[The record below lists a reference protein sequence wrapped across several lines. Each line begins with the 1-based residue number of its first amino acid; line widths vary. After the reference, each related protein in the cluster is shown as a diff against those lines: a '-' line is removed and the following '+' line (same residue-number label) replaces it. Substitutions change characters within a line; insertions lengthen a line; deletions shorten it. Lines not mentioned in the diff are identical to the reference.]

1 LRNLKL
7 KKGYVLTLNEYYND
21 FMESI
26 NIKSNVNENFKE
38 SVFFENVLEFLE
50 DEGVVTDYKYT
61 PFKKIGM
68 RVDGYEYV
76 EDREILH
83 LFVIEY
89 TSNPD
94 IITLTKTDLDSI
106 LARVVKF
113 FVKNTEKPLFKEL
126 EETSEAYDIS
136 YFINTNKTKF
146 KNIEIILLTNKQ
158 ISKTLK
164 KIPKVTLD
172 RYDIKI
178 DIWDIERFYQIE
190 TSKKHKEDFEIN
202 FHEEF
207 DNALPALEA
216 YNDSSSYKSYLSVV
230 PGGILADLYEKYGAR
245 LLESNVRSFLQF
257 RGKINKGIR
266 KTIKT
271 EPEMFFAYNNGITAT
286 AEDIEV
292 KNAKIVYLKNFQ
304 IVNGGQTTASLYNTR
319 KKDRISL
326 EKVFVQMKLTII
338 KGDESQ
344 YVIPNISRY
353 ANTQNKVNDADF
365 FSNDIFHIRIEE
377 KSRKIWVPKKKDSLK
392 ATKWFYERARGQYL
406 EEQSKLT
413 DSQKK
418 EFKLTY
424 PKNQM
429 FTKTDLAKYIM
440 STEEYPHIVSQG
452 AQKNFLKFGEL
463 VVKQWNTNDKVFND
477 LYYKHAI
484 AKAIMFKETDK
495 LVYKQKWYAGYKA
508 NIVTYT
514 LSLLTYLAKK
524 LAKSIDYNKIW
535 QNQDIDTV
543 FIKEILKISKYVNSH
558 LFETPENFKNI
569 SEWAKK
575 ELCWTKLKEKADN
588 EKLMFSEEFTDKW
601 IISSEEFKYEEKEAK
616 KNQSIDNE
624 IELLK
629 KLFKFD
635 MDKWKQL
642 IEKGIKNNLVDK
654 EEQIL
659 LNLIPNG
666 KIPSKKQQKM
676 LVSIL
681 NRMEDEGIQVW

>member
-1 LRNLKL
+1 M
-7 KKGYVLTLNEYYND
+7 TLNEYYND

-245 LLESNVRSFLQF
+245 LLEANVRSFLQF

-514 LSLLTYLAKK
+514 LSLLIYLAKK

>member
-1 LRNLKL
+1 M
-7 KKGYVLTLNEYYND
+7 TLNEYYND

>member
-1 LRNLKL
+1 M
-7 KKGYVLTLNEYYND
+7 TLNEYYND

-26 NIKSNVNENFKE
+26 NVKSNVDENFKE
-38 SVFFENVLEFLE
+38 SVFFEKALEFLE
-50 DEGVVTDYKYT
+50 NEGVVTDYKYT

-76 EDREILH
+76 DDREILY
-83 LFVIEY
+83 LFVTEY
-89 TSNPD
+89 TNDAD
-94 IITLTKTDLDSI
+94 IVTLTKTDLDSI

-113 FVKNTEKPLFKEL
+113 LIKNTEKPLFKEL

-136 YFINTNKTKF
+136 YFIHTYKEKF

-158 ISKTLK
+158 ISKMLK
-164 KIPKVTLD
+164 EIPKIKLD
-172 RYDIKI
+172 KYNISV

-202 FHEEF
+202 FNEEF
-207 DNALPALEA
+207 GEGLLALEA
-216 YNDSSSYKSYLSVV
+216 YSGSSSYKSYLSVV
-230 PGGILADLYEKYGAR
+230 PGDILADLYEKYGAR

-292 KNAKIVYLKNFQ
+292 KNGKIVYLKNFQ

-344 YVIPNISRY
+344 FIIPNISRY

-377 KSRKIWVPKKKDSLK
+377 KSRKIWAPKKKDSLK

-413 DSQKK
+413 DSQKR
-418 EFKLTY
+418 EFKLIY
-424 PKNQM
+424 PKKQM

-440 STEEYPHIVSQG
+440 STEGYPHIVSQG

-484 AKAIMFKETDK
+484 AKAILFKETDK

-508 NIVTYT
+508 NIVAYT

-524 LAKSIDYNKIW
+524 LDKSIDYNKIW
-535 QNQDIDTV
+535 QNQDIDTL
-543 FIKEILKISKYVNSH
+543 FAKEIIKISKYVNNH
-558 LFETPENFKNI
+558 LFDTPENFKNI

-575 ELCWTKLKEKADN
+575 ELCWTKLKEKTDN
-588 EKLMFSEEFTDKW
+588 DKLMFSEEFVDKW
-601 IISSEEFKYEEKEAK
+601 LISKEEFKYEEKEAK
-616 KNQSIDNE
+616 KIQSIDNE

-635 MDKWKQL
+635 TDKWKQL
-642 IEKGIKNNLVDK
+642 IEEGVKNNLLCK
-654 EEQIL
+654 EEKIL

-676 LVSIL
+676 LVAIL
-681 NRMEDEGIQVW
+681 KKLEDEGIQVW